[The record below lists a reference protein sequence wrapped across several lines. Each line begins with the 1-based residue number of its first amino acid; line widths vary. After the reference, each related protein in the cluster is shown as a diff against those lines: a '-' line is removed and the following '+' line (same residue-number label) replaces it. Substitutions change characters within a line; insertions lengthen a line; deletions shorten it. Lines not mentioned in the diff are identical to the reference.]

1 MSTES
6 ATYSPGS
13 TEMDVDGD
21 TVSDP
26 DVDGGTVSETDADGG
41 TVSET
46 DAVVDGDRLG
56 LETTERV
63 PSTQKPALPQTPE

>member
-1 MSTES
+1 MKAMPALWRTAMDLAVSTDS

-21 TVSDP
+21 TVS
-26 DVDGGTVSETDADGG
+26 ETDA
-41 TVSET
+41 
-46 DAVVDGDRLG
+46 DGDRLG